1 VATLRILTVAALIYS
16 ALHFVASGV
25 RQPFD
30 HPNLGKIEE
39 HAAPLH
45 EHLRTGAPV
54 HIVHPAQ
61 YGPVFFFV
69 LHPLLLAAPDTTT
82 LAARLYA
89 IQLLCIAAAFLLT
102 CGALRPLMT
111 TRRDH
116 WPLTVVWLAIVWLNF
131 SPLYT
136 VVALKSV
143 ETWELCLIS
152 LALYA
157 HLRGWPWIAA
167 LAIAAAGLIK
177 VLPLAFL
184 YYWLVTDRRIFARA
198 ALAIAALLFAS
209 HLLYGSEMGAG
220 YLPRLATAANSYGLD
235 WHENISLKAAL
246 ARLFGRLPAPTTDA
260 ARTSG
265 YFIELTGWR
274 RTAVSII
281 GDAFVLAGVAALTW
295 SWMRADR
302 ARSRQRLL
310 NEWSLIAVAV
320 LILSPNTTFE
330 YATLALG
337 AVSYA
342 FVALAAAPRNDA
354 RAIVAFTASL
364 LLLGGILPRQ
374 WLNRV
379 TAIDLLNRWTG
390 HVHLMPSEGYQYY
403 GFPLLGLLLLAA
415 TIWRLQPTPEAA

>member
-1 VATLRILTVAALIYS
+1 MTLRTLTLAALLYS
-16 ALHFVASGV
+16 ALHFLASGV

-30 HPNLGKIEE
+30 HPNLGKIDE
-39 HAAPLH
+39 HAAPLR

-54 HIVHPAQ
+54 HTVHPAQ

-69 LHPLLLAAPDTTT
+69 LHPLLGAAPDATT
-82 LAARLYA
+82 LAVWLYA
-89 IQLLCIAAAFLLT
+89 IQVLCIAAAFLLT
-102 CGALRPLMT
+102 CATLRPLMT
-111 TRRDH
+111 ARMDH
-116 WPLTVVWLAIVWLNF
+116 WPLVVIWLAIVWLNF

-136 VVALKSV
+136 VLALKSV
-143 ETWELCLIS
+143 ETWELCLIA

-177 VLPLAFL
+177 VLPFVFL
-184 YYWLVTDRRIFARA
+184 YYWLVTDRRTFARA
-198 ALAIAALLFAS
+198 ALATAALLLAS
-209 HLLYGSEMGAG
+209 HFLYGSEMGAG
-220 YLPRLATAANSYGLD
+220 YLPRMAASATSYGLD

-246 ARLFGRLPAPTTDA
+246 ARLFGHLPAPTTDA

-265 YFIELTGWR
+265 YFIEITGWR
-274 RTAVSII
+274 RTAVSIV
-281 GDAFVLAGVAALTW
+281 GGLLVMAGIAALTW
-295 SWMRADR
+295 SWMPADR
-302 ARSRQRLL
+302 ARSRQRRL
-310 NEWSLIAVAV
+310 NEWSLLAVAV
-320 LILSPNTTFE
+320 LILSPNTIFE

-342 FVALAAAPRNDA
+342 FVALAAAPRHDA
-354 RAIVAFTASL
+354 RATAAFTASL

-379 TAIDLLNRWTG
+379 TAIDLLNRWSG

-403 GFPLLGLLLLAA
+403 GFPLLGLVLLAA
-415 TIWRLQPTPEAA
+415 TIWRLQPPPEPA